1 MDIDF
6 CNGTGKRIDVVKYMS
21 LAGSQTQTFS
31 SQHLAELQTAKLLL
45 ENPGIAAKVTDFV
58 GTPIELLIEKLPDDW
73 NKKIGS
79 VTHTAL
85 DKAADAALY
94 TMKDTPGEESS
105 NIWHKIGAAT
115 SGAVG
120 GFFGIAALS
129 IELPVSTTLMLRSIG
144 DIAREQ
150 GESINSGETKL
161 ACLQVFALGGNSK
174 DDDGA
179 ESGYFAIRTM
189 LAKATVEAA
198 EHIAKHGLAQE
209 AAPVLVRFMTLIAER
224 FGVQITQKAAAQ
236 AVPAIGAVGG
246 ATINTIFMDHFQDMA
261 KGHFIVRRL
270 ERKYGHELV
279 KQQYDLLPG

>member
-1 MDIDF
+1 
-6 CNGTGKRIDVVKYMS
+6 MS
-21 LAGSQTQTFS
+21 QINSETQTLS
-31 SQHLAELQTAKLLL
+31 SQHLSELKAAKSLL
-45 ENPGIAAKVTDFV
+45 ENPGLAAKVTDFV
-58 GTPIELLIEKLPDDW
+58 GAPIELLIEKLPEDW

-94 TMKDTPGEESS
+94 TMKDIPGEESS
-105 NIWHKIGAAT
+105 NIWHKIGAAA
-115 SGAVG
+115 SGAAG
-120 GFFGIAALS
+120 GFFGITALS

-144 DIAREQ
+144 DVAREQ
-150 GESINSGETKL
+150 GESISSEETKL
-161 ACLQVFALGGNSK
+161 ACLQVFALGGNSN

-179 ESGYFAIRTM
+179 ESGYFAIRGM
-189 LAKATVEAA
+189 LARATAEAA

-246 ATINTIFMDHFQDMA
+246 AAINTIFMDHFQDMA
-261 KGHFIVRRL
+261 KGHFIVRKL
-270 ERKYGHELV
+270 ERQYGLESV
-279 KQQYDLLPG
+279 RQQYHLLPS